1 MMMMM
6 MRIVTVGG
14 VTRIRAK
21 RSTVNDR
28 TEPCLTEGDDEGGV
42 DNLQSLN
49 KGFHVCLRCLGAS
62 VLPQPAARIHR
73 HCSRKF
79 MYCRNCRLILLT
91 ILWLVLLF
99 SLNANVVAEEGLF
112 GKVVIVMWLCQICF
126 KSCMETSL
134 QFCGSGW
141 DQQMSYTWFS
151 DRWVLP
157 APYYKTSM
165 VYEDRTLCAHCRA
178 RNLWS
183 QSISINVNQC
193 AVLVHKVRRLLCCK
207 DLGFDVDVFFLDT
220 NFLDAKPP
228 EEDCHGIVCECL
240 WWIFTCWWNSQNC
253 LSHGSHLSCGLAGS
267 KSQHVQLQE

>member
-1 MMMMM
+1 MMMMMMMMM

-112 GKVVIVMWLCQICF
+112 GKVVIVM
-126 KSCMETSL
+126 
-134 QFCGSGW
+134 
-141 DQQMSYTWFS
+141 
-151 DRWVLP
+151 
-157 APYYKTSM
+157 
-165 VYEDRTLCAHCRA
+165 
-178 RNLWS
+178 
-183 QSISINVNQC
+183 
-193 AVLVHKVRRLLCCK
+193 
-207 DLGFDVDVFFLDT
+207 
-220 NFLDAKPP
+220 
-228 EEDCHGIVCECL
+228 
-240 WWIFTCWWNSQNC
+240 
-253 LSHGSHLSCGLAGS
+253 
-267 KSQHVQLQE
+267 